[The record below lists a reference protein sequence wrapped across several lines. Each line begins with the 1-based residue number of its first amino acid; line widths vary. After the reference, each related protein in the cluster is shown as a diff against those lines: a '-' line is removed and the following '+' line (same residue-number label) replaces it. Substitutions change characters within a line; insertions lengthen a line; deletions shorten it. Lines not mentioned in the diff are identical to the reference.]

1 MCMTSLPRVFFYCRT
16 CFFTAA
22 PDLDLCRAVV
32 CRVEHSR
39 VEQLFVCTQKMKLLE
54 KPVKPIRAVLF
65 FVSSSWFRQKSVEQT
80 RVEQSQFEQFTMS
93 RIDLWKLAALFG
105 VRHFKKFVETEKLL
119 RKTLF
124 MNCLCFNSQ
133 KWL

>member
-1 MCMTSLPRVFFYCRT
+1 
-16 CFFTAA
+16 
-22 PDLDLCRAVV
+22 V

-65 FVSSSWFRQKSVEQT
+65 FVSSSLFRQKSVEQT

-93 RIDLWKLAALFG
+93 R
-105 VRHFKKFVETEKLL
+105 
-119 RKTLF
+119 
-124 MNCLCFNSQ
+124 N
-133 KWL
+133 